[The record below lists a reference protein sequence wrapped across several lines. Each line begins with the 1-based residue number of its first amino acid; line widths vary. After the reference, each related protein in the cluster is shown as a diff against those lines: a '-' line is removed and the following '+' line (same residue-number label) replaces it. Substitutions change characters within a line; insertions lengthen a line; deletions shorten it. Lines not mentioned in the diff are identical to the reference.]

1 MVIFCF
7 GHQVVIY
14 SNSIWLLRSKQLC
27 LVSFNV
33 YGYDVYI
40 SLIVHL
46 HGVNLGQIFNVIVK
60 IENMFKIWSLLMKS
74 DIKLPWVVEMM
85 SIKE

>member
-1 MVIFCF
+1 M
-7 GHQVVIY
+7 
-14 SNSIWLLRSKQLC
+14 
-27 LVSFNV
+27 SFNV

-46 HGVNLGQIFNVIVK
+46 HGVNLGQIFNVMVK

>member
-1 MVIFCF
+1 M
-7 GHQVVIY
+7 
-14 SNSIWLLRSKQLC
+14 
-27 LVSFNV
+27 SFNV

-60 IENMFKIWSLLMKS
+60 IENMFKIWSLLMNS
-74 DIKLPWVVEMM
+74 DIKTSMGC
-85 SIKE
+85 

>member
-1 MVIFCF
+1 M
-7 GHQVVIY
+7 
-14 SNSIWLLRSKQLC
+14 
-27 LVSFNV
+27 SFNV

-46 HGVNLGQIFNVIVK
+46 NGVNLSQIFNVIVK

-85 SIKE
+85 SIGELSITLRYIRIQINPECWTFEIDNV

>member
-1 MVIFCF
+1 M
-7 GHQVVIY
+7 
-14 SNSIWLLRSKQLC
+14 
-27 LVSFNV
+27 SFNV

-60 IENMFKIWSLLMKS
+60 IENMFKILVFIDEIRHKTSMGC
-74 DIKLPWVVEMM
+74 
-85 SIKE
+85 

>member
-1 MVIFCF
+1 M
-7 GHQVVIY
+7 
-14 SNSIWLLRSKQLC
+14 
-27 LVSFNV
+27 

-46 HGVNLGQIFNVIVK
+46 HGVNLGQSFNVMVK

-74 DIKLPWVVEMM
+74 DIKTSMGCLNGIYRGVEEL
-85 SIKE
+85 SITLRYIRIQMNPGCWTFEIDHL

>member
-1 MVIFCF
+1 M
-7 GHQVVIY
+7 
-14 SNSIWLLRSKQLC
+14 
-27 LVSFNV
+27 SFNV
-33 YGYDVYI
+33 YGYEVYI

-46 HGVNLGQIFNVIVK
+46 HVVNLGQSFNVMVK

-74 DIKLPWVVEMM
+74 DVKLPWVVEMM